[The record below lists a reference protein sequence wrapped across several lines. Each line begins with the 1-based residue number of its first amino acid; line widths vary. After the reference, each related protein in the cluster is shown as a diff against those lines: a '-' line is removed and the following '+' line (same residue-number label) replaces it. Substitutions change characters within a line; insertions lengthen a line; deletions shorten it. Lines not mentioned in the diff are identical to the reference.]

1 MFTFMCFIYIY
12 HFQQT
17 EEHKYRTEHSAG
29 LHLLSTAL
37 ADYCGIHISEE
48 NLPDAIRTGTHGK
61 PELTSYPDIHFNI
74 SHCEEIAVCALS
86 RHEIGVDIEKIRPFR
101 DSIIRKALTL
111 EEQEFLKQMS
121 TDDRSHWEWF
131 FRLWT
136 LKESRIKHSG
146 MGLSMPLDSFSFRYD
161 PGCSPCKIICSEP
174 DLYFHQQILDNEY
187 VLSACTAVPE
197 TIPKIIYI

>member
-1 MFTFMCFIYIY
+1 MCFIYIY

-48 NLPDAIRTGTHGK
+48 NLPDAIRTGAHGK
-61 PELTSYPDIHFNI
+61 PELTSYPNIHFNI
-74 SHCEEIAVCALS
+74 SHCENIAVCALS
-86 RHEIGVDIEKIRPFR
+86 RHEIGIDVEKIRPFR
-101 DSIIRKALTL
+101 DSVIRKALTAD
-111 EEQEFLKQMS
+111 EQNFLRQMS

-146 MGLSMPLDSFSFRYD
+146 MGLSMPLDSFSFQYNLD
-161 PGCSPCKIICSEP
+161 KSPFEIISSEHN
-174 DLYFHQQILDNEY
+174 LHFHQQILDDEY
-187 VLSACTAVPE
+187 VLSACTDLSE
-197 TIPKIIYI
+197 TIPEIINI